1 MLRFLLPAIFLGT
14 ILLVPQVSGTPLT
27 CVVPST
33 TGNRS
38 TANLWHEN
46 RESMQGLVAVPFQDV
61 EIHDTFWSPRLL
73 INRTVT
79 LEACLAQ
86 SKKQGNINNFALV
99 AGKGQGQHSGL
110 VYHDSDLYKVLQ
122 GAAY

>member
-1 MLRFLLPAIFLGT
+1 MTRAMNLMKEDTMFRVPMLAISSSALIALVGSAWQAWPGTRSEAPRVSKGEIGANEGLL
-14 ILLVPQVSGTPLT
+14 
-27 CVVPST
+27 
-33 TGNRS
+33 
-38 TANLWHEN
+38 
-46 RESMQGLVAVPFQDV
+46 AVPFQDV
-61 EIHDTFWSPRLL
+61 EIHDFFWSPKLQ

-110 VYHDSDLYKVLQ
+110 VYHDSDL
-122 GAAY
+122 